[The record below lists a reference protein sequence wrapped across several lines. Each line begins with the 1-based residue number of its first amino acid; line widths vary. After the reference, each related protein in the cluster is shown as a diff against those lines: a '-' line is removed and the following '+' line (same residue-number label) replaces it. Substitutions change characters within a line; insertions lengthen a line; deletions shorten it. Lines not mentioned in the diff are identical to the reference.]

1 MEKLHCILRW
11 GGWILSVSFALTVNI
26 TCYFNTR
33 KLSVF
38 VLLLTYGSVCLPVWN
53 PLRTHQPW
61 TSQRA
66 QSVRVGGQRHK
77 KTEITQDI
85 IIPLTALFCREA
97 QTRGSSMMTLN
108 LCCFSAETC
117 WLEALIFI
125 LEWIKAFLYFSFLSM
140 MTHLLVEVLSAQA
153 LVSLFGCHWAVG
165 LVKRCSQL
173 GT

>member
-1 MEKLHCILRW
+1 MR
-11 GGWILSVSFALTVNI
+11 GGWILSVSFTLTVNI
-26 TCYFNTR
+26 TCHFNTR

-53 PLRTHQPW
+53 PPRTHHPW

-97 QTRGSSMMTLN
+97 QTRGASMVTLN
-108 LCCFSAETC
+108 LCFSAETC
-117 WLEALIFI
+117 WLEALFFI
-125 LEWIKAFLYFSFLSM
+125 LEWIKAFLCFHFL
-140 MTHLLVEVLSAQA
+140 LI
-153 LVSLFGCHWAVG
+153 SLNDDTFVG
-165 LVKRCSQL
+165 RSPVDTGL
-173 GT
+173 GLPVWLP